1 MATKREKTKYPGVYY
16 RLQERLDGYG
26 QEKAYYVMYRRG
38 GRAAKLIEEPVG
50 RESEG
55 MTAAKANLIR
65 AVRIA
70 GKEQSNTERRAAEE
84 AARLADD
91 YPGNPGADWKAQ
103 RMDWRTVQGA

>member
-70 GKEQSNTERRAAEE
+70 GRNDAERRAAEGP
-84 AARLADD
+84 A
-91 YPGNPGADWKAQ
+91 GG
-103 RMDWRTVQGA
+103 